1 MKIPTSENPYCA
13 SFIEYEPPAIASMSP
28 FETVFFM
35 DTECRMVQT
44 WRPAPVLRP
53 KPMAMPVVPI
63 LAWEASD
70 A

>member
-1 MKIPTSENPYCA
+1 MKIPASENPYCA
-13 SFIEYEPPAIASMSP
+13 SFIEYEPPSIASMSP

-44 WRPAPVLRP
+44 WRPAPVPRS
-53 KPMAMPVVPI
+53 KNMAMSVVSI
-63 LAWEASD
+63 LAEEASD